1 MGLSGGVFGSLMNL
15 VFGNERNVLAETV
28 EVFRANAEK
37 TAARDAQATQ
47 AALEQFAAEFARPR
61 KSLFDAVID
70 GMNRIPRPAMALGTI
85 ALFVAAMLD
94 PVWFAERMQGI
105 ALVPEPLWWLLGA
118 IVSFY
123 FGARH
128 QAKTQEFNRSIAE
141 TLSRT
146 PEVVQGLGA
155 LRALDGPAGAP
166 AGTGR
171 DDVEAE
177 PAARARGEGAQ
188 EAPASRQVRG
198 AGNPALAEW
207 GALNG

>member
-15 VFGNERNVLAETV
+15 VFGNERNVLAETF

-37 TAARDAQATQ
+37 KAARDAQATQ

-61 KSLFDAVID
+61 KSFFDALID

-118 IVSFY
+118 VVSFY

-141 TLSRT
+141 TLART

-155 LRALDGPAGAP
+155 LRAHERDAGRPAEVVQDDVAPDATPRTAVDGADDAP
-166 AGTGR
+166 APRPT
-171 DDVEAE
+171 
-177 PAARARGEGAQ
+177 RGG
-188 EAPASRQVRG
+188 V
-198 AGNPALAEW
+198 NPALAEW
-207 GALNG
+207 SALNG